1 MSIDNPNDLTGG
13 SGNQSAAE
21 LQERAGNDLKEVTAR
36 AKEDLDSIAQR
47 AASDAQ
53 ELGQQAQEKIGEATD
68 KAKSFA
74 ADQKDLAASQ
84 INGVA
89 EAISK
94 VAGELEG
101 SDQQSIGRYA
111 RDLANGLSKFGK
123 QIESREV
130 DDLLGAAQDF
140 GRNQPV
146 AFLGIAALAG
156 FAASRFALA
165 SNHRRDT
172 QAAPAVN
179 STGTDPYRPSSGG
192 YQGNSNSDDFTG
204 GR

>member
-1 MSIDNPNDLTGG
+1 MSIDNPNDTTGG

-21 LQERAGNDLKEVTAR
+21 LQERAGNDLKEVTTR

-53 ELGQQAQEKIGEATD
+53 ELGQQAQEKIGEVTD

-74 ADQKDLAASQ
+74 AEQKDFAANQ

-89 EAISK
+89 DAISR

-101 SDQQSIGRYA
+101 SDQQSVGRYA
-111 RDLANGLSKFGK
+111 RDLANGLSKLGK
-123 QIESREV
+123 QIESRDV

-172 QAAPAVN
+172 QGSPAA
-179 STGTDPYRPSSGG
+179 SSSGTDAYRSSQGG
-192 YQGNSNSDDFTG
+192 YQTGHNPDDLTG

>member
-1 MSIDNPNDLTGG
+1 MSIDNPNDPTAG

-21 LQERAGNDLKEVTAR
+21 LPERAGNDLKEVTTR

-74 ADQKDLAASQ
+74 ADQKDLAANQ

-89 EAISK
+89 EAISR

-123 QIESREV
+123 QIESRDV

-140 GRNQPV
+140 GRSQPV
-146 AFLGIAALAG
+146 AFLGVAALAG

-172 QAAPAVN
+172 QGEPT
-179 STGTDPYRPSSGG
+179 SGSSGTDAYRPSSGG
-192 YQGNSNSDDFTG
+192 YQTNNPDDPTG